1 MQERSTEQT
10 ETPPLEG
17 LGGIRVLEIGSG
29 VGPAWVGKLF
39 ADLGADV
46 IRFETS
52 SDVVRSRPHDL
63 HRWLNANKRSVTEG
77 LWELVP
83 SADIVIH
90 GLLPADASAR
100 GLGYDDLAKTGKPSL
115 VVTSVTP
122 YGATGPYGDLAG
134 EEINLI
140 HASSWAYLSPS
151 AASDPDLPPLK
162 APGHHAT
169 LMVAN
174 GAAAATL
181 AAFDHAER
189 TGEGRFIDFSS
200 LGAAAKMTETAPTF
214 ASFMDTDSS
223 RLGVKTLLPWG
234 IYPCA
239 NGMIQIICV
248 EESHWATLRELMG
261 HPEWA
266 EMEIFSTIEGRQD
279 NVDLLDLYLGEWLKT
294 QDVYEFY
301 EAAQAARVPFTLV
314 NSMDQLEQSPQFE
327 SREFF
332 VYTPDGHKMPGAG
345 FKIDQPWWGLR
356 TNAPD
361 LGEHN
366 GAGWRVLPDAG
377 DEDTRTSPSPA
388 GNRAE
393 PVGRPLEGIR
403 VCDFTWVWAGP
414 FCTQYL
420 AHLGADVIRLES
432 PERLCLFRRLPI
444 APTGMDVEA
453 NTAAMFQHY
462 NTDKRSVAIDLRH
475 PDALDAVKRLI
486 ASSDVVIDNFGV
498 GVMAGLGLGV
508 EDVRAI
514 NPDAVV
520 ASLTGYGQ
528 TGPSAG
534 YMAYGPAGGAFSGL
548 YAANGYAGGPPVETG
563 IAVGDPCTGLTALWA
578 VVSALVARR
587 RTGVAARIDVAMV
600 EALAST
606 VGELW
611 MEYLATGTSPEPRG
625 NRDPLW
631 APHNCYPAA
640 GDDQWLTIACT
651 SDEAWAAAATV
662 IDPALLD
669 DPRFATMALRKT
681 NEDALDEIITSWT
694 SGGDRWERCRALQAV
709 GVPAMPSLSPLEVW
723 GGNEQMEALGMLA
736 RPEHPVTGTHV
747 VAGVPWE
754 MTPGPNGLQRPA
766 PLLGQHNLEV
776 FTEVLGYSADEVERM
791 QQSEALR

>member
-1 MQERSTEQT
+1 M
-10 ETPPLEG
+10 
-17 LGGIRVLEIGSG
+17 
-29 VGPAWVGKLF
+29 GKLF

-52 SDVVRSRPHDL
+52 SDLVRNRPHDL
-63 HRWLNANKRSVTEG
+63 HRWLNANKRSVTED
-77 LWELVP
+77 LWALVP
-83 SADIVIH
+83 GADIVLH
-90 GLLPADASAR
+90 GLTPADASAR
-100 GLGYDDLAKTGKPSL
+100 GLSYAELAEAGKPSL
-115 VVTSVTP
+115 VVTSLTP
-122 YGATGPYGDLAG
+122 YGATGPYADLAA
-134 EEINLI
+134 EELNLI
-140 HASSWAYLSPS
+140 HASSWAFLSPS
-151 AASDPDLPPLK
+151 AATDPDLPPLK
-162 APGHHAT
+162 APGHHAS

-181 AAFDHAER
+181 AAFDHADR
-189 TGEGRFIDFSS
+189 TGSGRFVDFS
-200 LGAAAKMTETAPTF
+200 GMAAGAKMTETAPTF
-214 ASFMDTDSS
+214 ASFMNTDSS

-248 EESHWATLRELMG
+248 EESHWDTLRELMG

-266 EMEIFSTIEGRQD
+266 EMEIFATLEGRQD
-279 NVDLLDLYLGEWLKT
+279 NVDLLDLYLGDWLKT

-314 NSMDQLEQSPQFE
+314 NSMAQLEE
-327 SREFF
+327 SRQFADRGFF
-332 VYTPDGHKMPGAG
+332 AHTPDGLKVPGAG
-345 FKIDQPWWGLR
+345 FKLDQPWWSLR
-356 TNAPD
+356 TNAPG
-361 LGEHN
+361 LGEHDGEGWHDVGPDAIPGPAD
-366 GAGWRVLPDAG
+366 GAGA
-377 DEDTRTSPSPA
+377 A
-388 GNRAE
+388 
-393 PVGRPLEGIR
+393 GRPLEGIR

-444 APTGMDVEA
+444 APTGVPVEA

-475 PDALDAVKRLI
+475 PDALAAVKRLI
-486 ASSDVVIDNFGV
+486 ACSDVVIDNFGV

-508 EDVRAI
+508 DDVRAI
-514 NPDAVV
+514 NPDIVV

-548 YAANGYAGGPPVETG
+548 YAGNGYAAGPPLETG
-563 IAVGDPCTGLTALWA
+563 VAVGDPCTGLTALWA

-600 EALAST
+600 EALASS

-611 MEYLATGTSPEPRG
+611 MEYLSTGISPEPRG
-625 NRDPLW
+625 NRDAMW

-640 GDDQWLTIACT
+640 GKDEWLTIACT
-651 SDEAWAAAATV
+651 TDEAWVGAAKV
-662 IDPALLD
+662 IDPVLLD

-681 NEDALDEIITSWT
+681 NEDALDEAIGAWT
-694 SGGDRWERCRALQAV
+694 SAGARWDRCRQLQAA
-709 GVPAMPSLSPLEVW
+709 GVAAMPSLSPMEVW
-723 GGNEQMEALGMLA
+723 HGNEQMEALGMLA
-736 RPEHPVTGTHV
+736 RPEHPVTGAHV
-747 VAGVPWE
+747 VAGVPWQL
-754 MTPGPNGLQRPA
+754 TPGPNGLRRHA

-776 FTEVLGYSADEVERM
+776 FTEVLGYSSDEVDQL
-791 QQSEALR
+791 QQNGALK